1 MNFVKKNTFSKLG
14 YIFTNFDLC
23 FKKKY
28 YLRQKYVLPYQHLF
42 KIDNLIPQKKINFK
56 IIANTE
62 SVKINFNFNRNNS
75 VNDYNFIEKS
85 YFSKNGIFYI
95 NEIFDRTVDNFSLY
109 NQFSSNLFDLDIKIF
124 FKTFR
129 YNIFYPGR
137 IYSNP
142 KKISKK
148 KCIIIS
154 TMGKTGSTTLLN
166 TFSNLN
172 IPVVKYEKFKEYF
185 GTTKLKRFEF
195 INYDTGIPFIKKRN
209 IEIRNNKTTTKE
221 KRSRNLVDLID
232 YYNVVNKFE
241 KNYKKK
247 IYIFVFRNVENSFLS
262 AHFHKNGFF
271 YNKEKISDKEIMNN
285 LKKEKSE
292 YYRRYDKWIKLL
304 FQTYNLKLNNF
315 KKKDNFFYF
324 QNKKSEFYILN
335 LDNLNNFIKSF
346 TKTFVKKKVIR
357 KDSNI
362 AKNKAYSKTYQRI
375 KKKSNFLKKFN
386 NHNFVYL
393 KKIHKKLNM

>member
-1 MNFVKKNTFSKLG
+1 MNFIKKNIFLKLG
-14 YIFTNFDLC
+14 YIFTNFDFC

-56 IIANTE
+56 IIANKE
-62 SVKINFNFNRNNS
+62 SVKIKFNFYRNNS

-109 NQFSSNLFDLDIKIF
+109 NQFSSNLFDLDIRIF
-124 FKTFR
+124 FKSR
-129 YNIFYPGR
+129 YNIFYPGK

-148 KCIIIS
+148 KCIIIP
-154 TMGKTGSTTLLN
+154 TMGKSGSTTLLN

-172 IPVVKYEKFKEYF
+172 IPVVKYQKFKVYF
-185 GTTKLKRFEF
+185 GTTKLKKLKF
-195 INYDTGIPFIKKRN
+195 INYQTGIPFIKKRN
-209 IEIRNNKTTTKE
+209 IEIRNNKTTIKE
-221 KRSRNLVDLID
+221 KRSRNLVHLID

-247 IYIFVFRNVENSFLS
+247 IYIFVFRNVEDSFLS
-262 AHFHKNGFF
+262 AHFQENGFF
-271 YNKEKISDKEIMNN
+271 YNKAKISDEEIMNN
-285 LKKEKSE
+285 LKKRKTEF
-292 YYRRYDKWIKLL
+292 YREYDKWIKWL

-315 KKKDNFFYF
+315 KKK
-324 QNKKSEFYILN
+324 
-335 LDNLNNFIKSF
+335 
-346 TKTFVKKKVIR
+346 R
-357 KDSNI
+357 
-362 AKNKAYSKTYQRI
+362 
-375 KKKSNFLKKFN
+375 
-386 NHNFVYL
+386 
-393 KKIHKKLNM
+393 